1 MLVLLMV
8 VLFLALVVLGVP
20 IAFSMAVSSS
30 MFIFAEGRVPLALI
44 TQRLFSGVD
53 SFPLMAVPF
62 FILSGLVMDSGGISR
77 RLIRLSKS
85 LVGHIRGGLAMVVT
99 VAEIFFSGI
108 SGSTTADISAIGST
122 LIPAMKRA
130 GYSADQAAAIV
141 AGAAS
146 MGVLIPP
153 CIMMVVLGSMV
164 NISVGK
170 LFIAGFLPGLLMA
183 LGLLMLIHVQ
193 ARRGI
198 LPHERGV
205 FSWRE
210 IAASL
215 ADSLTALMLPVI
227 IFGGIL
233 LGVATPTEIGAV
245 AAIYSVAISI
255 FVFRELDWS
264 ALLAVLEK
272 TTVLTGVA
280 LLLIGVASTFSWILA
295 SQQVPAVIASFML
308 GISNEPWVFMGLS
321 VAVFLLAGVFLEGL
335 PALIVLVP
343 ILLPIST
350 TLGIDP
356 IHYAIVTIGAVGV
369 GIFMPPLGIGILL
382 ASALAERRVDQVT
395 RTFMPYFWTLVLALI
410 VIAYVPAIS
419 TLAPRLIIRQ

>member
-1 MLVLLMV
+1 MVL
-8 VLFLALVVLGVP
+8 LFLALVVIGVP
-20 IAFSMAVSSS
+20 IAFAMAMASS

-77 RLIRLSKS
+77 RLIRLAKS

-122 LIPAMKRA
+122 LIPAMRKA
-130 GYSADQAAAIV
+130 GYTAEQAAAIV

-183 LGLLMLIHVQ
+183 AGLLALIYFQ
-193 ARRGI
+193 ARRGL
-198 LPHERGV
+198 LPDARDP

-210 IAASL
+210 IAGSL
-215 ADSLTALMLPVI
+215 SDSLLALLLPVI

-233 LGVATPTEIGAV
+233 LGVATPTEIAAV
-245 AAIYSVAISI
+245 AAVYSVAISA
-255 FVFRELDWS
+255 FAYKELDWPGLLH
-264 ALLAVLEK
+264 ALEQ

-280 LLLIGVASTFSWILA
+280 LLLIGFASTFSWILA
-295 SQQVPAVIASFML
+295 SQQFPAAIAGLML
-308 GISNEPWVFMGLS
+308 SISREPWVFMALS

-335 PALIVLVP
+335 PAIIVLVP

-356 IHYAIVTIGAVGV
+356 IHYAIVAIGAVGV
-369 GIFMPPLGIGILL
+369 GLFMPPLGIGILL
-382 ASALAERRVDQVT
+382 AAALADRRVDQVG
-395 RTFMPYFWTLVLALI
+395 RVFIPYFLTLTLVLI
-410 VIAYVPAIS
+410 VIAYVQLLS
-419 TLAPRLIIRQ
+419 TWLPSIFIN

>member
-1 MLVLLMV
+1 MVL
-8 VLFLALVVLGVP
+8 LFLALVVIGVP
-20 IAFSMAVSSS
+20 IAFAMAMASS

-77 RLIRLSKS
+77 RLIRLAKS

-122 LIPAMKRA
+122 LIPAMRKA
-130 GYSADQAAAIV
+130 GYTAEQAAAIV

-183 LGLLMLIHVQ
+183 AGLLALIYFQ
-193 ARRGI
+193 ARRGL
-198 LPHERGV
+198 LPDARDP

-210 IAASL
+210 IAGSL
-215 ADSLTALMLPVI
+215 SNSLLALLLPVI

-233 LGVATPTEIGAV
+233 LGVATPTEIAAV
-245 AAIYSVAISI
+245 AAVYSVAISA
-255 FVFRELDWS
+255 FAYKELDWPGLLH
-264 ALLAVLEK
+264 ALEQ

-280 LLLIGVASTFSWILA
+280 LLLIGFASTFSWILA
-295 SQQVPAVIASFML
+295 SQQFPAAIAGLML
-308 GISNEPWVFMGLS
+308 SISREPWVFMALS

-335 PALIVLVP
+335 PAIIVLVP

-356 IHYAIVTIGAVGV
+356 IHYAIVAIGAVGV

-382 ASALAERRVDQVT
+382 AAALADRRVDQVG
-395 RTFMPYFWTLVLALI
+395 RVFIPYFLTLTLALI
-410 VIAYVPAIS
+410 VIAYVQLLS
-419 TLAPRLIIRQ
+419 TWLPSLFIN

>member
-1 MLVLLMV
+1 MLLSVMVL
-8 VLFLALVVLGVP
+8 LFLALVVIGVP
-20 IAFSMAVSSS
+20 IAFAMAMASS

-77 RLIRLSKS
+77 RLIRLAKS

-122 LIPAMKRA
+122 LIPAMRKA
-130 GYSADQAAAIV
+130 GYTAEQAAAIV

-183 LGLLMLIHVQ
+183 AGLLALIYFQ
-193 ARRGI
+193 ARRGL
-198 LPHERGV
+198 LPDARDP

-210 IAASL
+210 IAGSL
-215 ADSLTALMLPVI
+215 SDSLLALLLPVI

-233 LGVATPTEIGAV
+233 LGVATPTEIAAV
-245 AAIYSVAISI
+245 AAVYSVAISA
-255 FVFRELDWS
+255 FAYKELDWPGLLH
-264 ALLAVLEK
+264 ALEQ

-280 LLLIGVASTFSWILA
+280 LLLIGFASTFSWILA
-295 SQQVPAVIASFML
+295 SQQFPAAIAGLML
-308 GISNEPWVFMGLS
+308 SISREPWVFMALS

-335 PALIVLVP
+335 PAIIVLVP

-356 IHYAIVTIGAVGV
+356 IHYAIVAIGAVGV

-382 ASALAERRVDQVT
+382 AAALADRRVDQVG
-395 RTFMPYFWTLVLALI
+395 RVFIPYFLTLTLVLI
-410 VIAYVPAIS
+410 VIAYVQLLS
-419 TLAPRLIIRQ
+419 TWLPSIFIN

>member
-1 MLVLLMV
+1 MLLSVMVL
-8 VLFLALVVLGVP
+8 LFLALVVIGVP
-20 IAFSMAVSSS
+20 IAFAMAMASS

-77 RLIRLSKS
+77 RLIRLAKS

-122 LIPAMKRA
+122 LIPAMRKA
-130 GYSADQAAAIV
+130 GYTAEQAAAIV

-183 LGLLMLIHVQ
+183 AGLLALIYFQ
-193 ARRGI
+193 ARRGL
-198 LPHERGV
+198 LPDARDP

-210 IAASL
+210 IAGSL
-215 ADSLTALMLPVI
+215 SDSLLALLLPVI

-233 LGVATPTEIGAV
+233 LGVATPTEIAAV
-245 AAIYSVAISI
+245 AAVYSVAISA
-255 FVFRELDWS
+255 FAYKELDWPGLLH
-264 ALLAVLEK
+264 ALEQ

-280 LLLIGVASTFSWILA
+280 LLLIGFASTFSWILA
-295 SQQVPAVIASFML
+295 SQQFPAAIAGLML
-308 GISNEPWVFMGLS
+308 SISREPWVFMALS

-335 PALIVLVP
+335 PAIIVLVP

-356 IHYAIVTIGAVGV
+356 IHYAIVAIGAVGV
-369 GIFMPPLGIGILL
+369 GLFMPPLGIGILL
-382 ASALAERRVDQVT
+382 AAALADRRVDQVG
-395 RTFMPYFWTLVLALI
+395 RVFIPYFLTLTLVLI
-410 VIAYVPAIS
+410 VIAYVQLLS
-419 TLAPRLIIRQ
+419 TWLPSIFIN

>member
-1 MLVLLMV
+1 MLLSVMVL
-8 VLFLALVVLGVP
+8 LFLALVVIGVP
-20 IAFSMAVSSS
+20 IAFAMAMASS

-53 SFPLMAVPF
+53 AFPLMAVPF

-77 RLIRLSKS
+77 RLIRLAKS

-122 LIPAMKRA
+122 LIPAMRKA
-130 GYSADQAAAIV
+130 GYTAEQAAAIV

-183 LGLLMLIHVQ
+183 AGLLALIYFQ
-193 ARRGI
+193 ARRGL
-198 LPHERGV
+198 LPDARDP

-210 IAASL
+210 IAGSL
-215 ADSLTALMLPVI
+215 SDSLLALLLPVI

-233 LGVATPTEIGAV
+233 LGVATPTEIAAV
-245 AAIYSVAISI
+245 AAVYSVAISA
-255 FVFRELDWS
+255 FAYKELDWPGLLH
-264 ALLAVLEK
+264 ALEQ

-280 LLLIGVASTFSWILA
+280 LLLIGFASTFSWILA
-295 SQQVPAVIASFML
+295 SQQFPAAIAGLML
-308 GISNEPWVFMGLS
+308 SISREPWVFMALS

-335 PALIVLVP
+335 PAIIVLVP

-356 IHYAIVTIGAVGV
+356 IHYAIVAIGAVGV

-382 ASALAERRVDQVT
+382 AAALADRRVDQVG
-395 RTFMPYFWTLVLALI
+395 RVFIPYFLTLTLVLI
-410 VIAYVPAIS
+410 VIAYVQLLS
-419 TLAPRLIIRQ
+419 TWLPSIFIN

>member
-1 MLVLLMV
+1 MVL
-8 VLFLALVVLGVP
+8 LFLALVVIGVP
-20 IAFSMAVSSS
+20 IAFAMAMASS

-77 RLIRLSKS
+77 RLIRLAKS

-122 LIPAMKRA
+122 LIPAMRKA
-130 GYSADQAAAIV
+130 GYTAEQAAAIV

-183 LGLLMLIHVQ
+183 AGLLALIYFQ
-193 ARRGI
+193 ARRGL
-198 LPHERGV
+198 LPDARDP

-210 IAASL
+210 IAGSL
-215 ADSLTALMLPVI
+215 SDSLLALLLPVI

-233 LGVATPTEIGAV
+233 LGVATPTEIAAV
-245 AAIYSVAISI
+245 AAVYSVAISA
-255 FVFRELDWS
+255 FAYKELDWPGLLH
-264 ALLAVLEK
+264 ALEQ

-280 LLLIGVASTFSWILA
+280 LLLIGFASTFSWILA
-295 SQQVPAVIASFML
+295 SQQVPAAIAGLML
-308 GISNEPWVFMGLS
+308 SISREPWVFMALS

-335 PALIVLVP
+335 PAIIVLVP

-356 IHYAIVTIGAVGV
+356 IHYAIVAIGAVGV

-382 ASALAERRVDQVT
+382 AAALADRRVDQVG
-395 RTFMPYFWTLVLALI
+395 RVFIPYFLTLTLVLI
-410 VIAYVPAIS
+410 VIAYVQLLS
-419 TLAPRLIIRQ
+419 TWLPSIFIN

>member
-1 MLVLLMV
+1 
-8 VLFLALVVLGVP
+8 
-20 IAFSMAVSSS
+20 
-30 MFIFAEGRVPLALI
+30 LALI

-77 RLIRLSKS
+77 RLIRLAKS

-122 LIPAMKRA
+122 LIPAMRKA
-130 GYSADQAAAIV
+130 GYTAEQAAAIV

-183 LGLLMLIHVQ
+183 AGLLALIYFQ
-193 ARRGI
+193 ARRGL
-198 LPHERGV
+198 LPDARDP

-210 IAASL
+210 IAGSL
-215 ADSLTALMLPVI
+215 SDSLLALLLPVI

-233 LGVATPTEIGAV
+233 LGVATPTEIAAV
-245 AAIYSVAISI
+245 AAVYSVAISA
-255 FVFRELDWS
+255 FAYKELDWPGLLH
-264 ALLAVLEK
+264 ALEQ

-280 LLLIGVASTFSWILA
+280 LLLIGFASTFSWILA
-295 SQQVPAVIASFML
+295 SQQFPAAIAGLML
-308 GISNEPWVFMGLS
+308 SISREPWVFMALS

-335 PALIVLVP
+335 PAIIVLVP

-356 IHYAIVTIGAVGV
+356 IHYAIVAIGAVGV

-382 ASALAERRVDQVT
+382 AAALADCRVDQVG
-395 RTFMPYFWTLVLALI
+395 RVFIPYFLTLTLVLI
-410 VIAYVPAIS
+410 VIAYVQLLS
-419 TLAPRLIIRQ
+419 TWLPSIFIN

>member
-1 MLVLLMV
+1 MLLSVMVL
-8 VLFLALVVLGVP
+8 LFLALVVIGVP
-20 IAFSMAVSSS
+20 IAFAMAMASS

-77 RLIRLSKS
+77 RLIRLAKS

-122 LIPAMKRA
+122 LIPAMRKA
-130 GYSADQAAAIV
+130 GYTAEQAAAIV

-183 LGLLMLIHVQ
+183 AGLLALIYFQ
-193 ARRGI
+193 ARRGL
-198 LPHERGV
+198 LPDARDP

-210 IAASL
+210 IAGSL
-215 ADSLTALMLPVI
+215 SDSLLALLLPVI

-233 LGVATPTEIGAV
+233 LGVATPTEIAAV
-245 AAIYSVAISI
+245 AAVYSVAISA
-255 FVFRELDWS
+255 FAYKELDWPGLLH
-264 ALLAVLEK
+264 ALEQ

-280 LLLIGVASTFSWILA
+280 LLLIGFASTFSWILA
-295 SQQVPAVIASFML
+295 SQQFPAAIAGLML
-308 GISNEPWVFMGLS
+308 SISREPWVFMALS

-335 PALIVLVP
+335 PAIIVLVP

-356 IHYAIVTIGAVGV
+356 IHYAIVAIGAVGV

-382 ASALAERRVDQVT
+382 AAALADRRVDQVG
-395 RTFMPYFWTLVLALI
+395 RVFIPYFLTLTLVLI
-410 VIAYVPAIS
+410 VIAYVQLLS
-419 TLAPRLIIRQ
+419 TWLPSLFIN

>member
-1 MLVLLMV
+1 MLLSVMVL
-8 VLFLALVVLGVP
+8 LFLALVVIGVP
-20 IAFSMAVSSS
+20 IAFAMAMASS

-77 RLIRLSKS
+77 RLIRLAKS

-122 LIPAMKRA
+122 LIPAMRKA
-130 GYSADQAAAIV
+130 GYTAEQAAAIV

-183 LGLLMLIHVQ
+183 AGLLALIYFQ
-193 ARRGI
+193 ARRGL
-198 LPHERGV
+198 LPDARDP

-210 IAASL
+210 IAGSL
-215 ADSLTALMLPVI
+215 SDSLLALLLPVI

-233 LGVATPTEIGAV
+233 LGVATPTEIAAV
-245 AAIYSVAISI
+245 AAVYSVAISA
-255 FVFRELDWS
+255 FAYKELDWPGLLH
-264 ALLAVLEK
+264 ALEQ

-280 LLLIGVASTFSWILA
+280 LLLIGFASTFSWILA
-295 SQQVPAVIASFML
+295 SQQFPAAIAGLML
-308 GISNEPWVFMGLS
+308 SISREPWVFMALS

-335 PALIVLVP
+335 PAIIVLVP

-356 IHYAIVTIGAVGV
+356 IHYAIVAIGAVGV

-382 ASALAERRVDQVT
+382 AAALADRRVDQVG
-395 RTFMPYFWTLVLALI
+395 RVFIPYFLTLTLALI
-410 VIAYVPAIS
+410 VIAYVQLLS
-419 TLAPRLIIRQ
+419 TWLPSLFIN

>member
-1 MLVLLMV
+1 MVL
-8 VLFLALVVLGVP
+8 LFLALVVIGVP
-20 IAFSMAVSSS
+20 IAFAMAMASS

-77 RLIRLSKS
+77 RLIRLAKS

-122 LIPAMKRA
+122 LIPAMRKA
-130 GYSADQAAAIV
+130 GYTAEQAAAIV

-183 LGLLMLIHVQ
+183 AGLLALIYFQ
-193 ARRGI
+193 ARRGL
-198 LPHERGV
+198 LPDARDP

-210 IAASL
+210 IAGSL
-215 ADSLTALMLPVI
+215 SDSLLALLLPVI

-233 LGVATPTEIGAV
+233 LGVATPTEIAAV
-245 AAIYSVAISI
+245 AAVYSVAISA
-255 FVFRELDWS
+255 FAYKELDWPGLLH
-264 ALLAVLEK
+264 ALEQ

-280 LLLIGVASTFSWILA
+280 LLLIGFASTFSWILA
-295 SQQVPAVIASFML
+295 SQQFPAAIAGLML
-308 GISNEPWVFMGLS
+308 SISREPWVFMALS

-335 PALIVLVP
+335 PAIIVLVP

-356 IHYAIVTIGAVGV
+356 IHYAIVAIGAVGV

-382 ASALAERRVDQVT
+382 AAALADRRVDQVG
-395 RTFMPYFWTLVLALI
+395 RVFIPYFLTLTLALI
-410 VIAYVPAIS
+410 VIAYVQLLS
-419 TLAPRLIIRQ
+419 TWLPSLFIN